1 MAKAGCNLLKNT
13 VDTSAMALQ
22 AIAKIREFRKLLRQI
37 KIIFRDDKPDLV
49 VVVDSFAWNS
59 HVAKAAQKAGIP
71 VLYYIAPQLWGWA
84 SWRIKKL
91 KKSADRVACILPFEK
106 KWFADRGLE
115 TDYVGHPLF
124 DDPQKIPLPVPRSNQ
139 DKDFPTIVLLPGSR
153 MQEINHLWEPMQ
165 QVAKNIQSRYP
176 HARFIVNTPNDI
188 IEHALQE
195 NIDPYLDIAF
205 RRSGIEATTRHAD
218 LTLVASGTATLQVAA
233 QCCPMIVMYYVDPLQ
248 WYLLAR
254 WLIKTDHIALV
265 NILAQEEIVPEFIP
279 FYRDV
284 EKVSQTAL
292 ELLKDEKKRFA
303 TRKSLAKLIK
313 PLNKPGTAK
322 SVARIIKQML
332 PKDY

>member
-1 MAKAGCNLLKNT
+1 MW
-13 VDTSAMALQ
+13 
-22 AIAKIREFRKLLRQI
+22 AIPCLTI
-37 KIIFRDDKPDLV
+37 
-49 VVVDSFAWNS
+49 
-59 HVAKAAQKAGIP
+59 
-71 VLYYIAPQLWGWA
+71 
-84 SWRIKKL
+84 L
-91 KKSADRVACILPFEK
+91 KKSPFRFPGQIRIKTFRQLPFC
-106 KWFADRGLE
+106 
-115 TDYVGHPLF
+115 
-124 DDPQKIPLPVPRSNQ
+124 PVPECRRSI
-139 DKDFPTIVLLPGSR
+139 TSGSPCSR
-153 MQEINHLWEPMQ
+153 WL
-165 QVAKNIQSRYP
+165 KTIQSRYP

-195 NIDPYLDIAF
+195 NLDPYLDIAF

-279 FYRDV
+279 FYRDI

-303 TRKSLAKLIK
+303 THKALQKLIK

-322 SVARIIKQML
+322 SVARIIKQMM
-332 PKDY
+332 PRY